1 MRDRVARG
9 LLAAFPVA
17 YVGLVA
23 AVEAHLVAA
32 QPAYVWPLAVFP
44 TAVLLLRA
52 RRCGPLLIALA
63 ELAALLPLHAF
74 LTLLRAARLEGG

>member
-1 MRDRVARG
+1 MRDRLARG

-23 AVEAHLVAA
+23 AVEVRLVAA
-32 QPAYVWPLAVFP
+32 QPAYVWPLAALP
-44 TAVLLLRA
+44 IAAVLLGSRGRGALI
-52 RRCGPLLIALA
+52 IALA

>member
-1 MRDRVARG
+1 MRDRLARG

-23 AVEAHLVAA
+23 AVEARFVAA
-32 QPAYVWPLAVFP
+32 QPAYVWPLAFLPV
-44 TAVLLLRA
+44 AALLVGA
-52 RRCGPLLIALA
+52 RHRGSLLIALG
-63 ELAALLPLHAF
+63 ELAALAPLHAF